1 MCAKCTACPEGL
13 AWAREPSR
21 AFTQVGC
28 ARGGALAHRLAFIF
42 LFISRLVCL
51 GGCFSPDT
59 EQEAANQLQEAPH
72 PSRRLCGHTWSSED
86 PVGGNLTRFEAPIWS
101 VAKCPGLLC
110 WSHEPWTQNWP
121 GHMGQE
127 SCPSSC
133 DLPAGLWEPFV
144 CGPLPGQQT
153 TLREGGGTL
162 FVLPQRGPPLRTDM
176 LRKGKILNSQADAS
190 RQLMRFPQFP
200 TNFKIHLTPI
210 YT

>member
-1 MCAKCTACPEGL
+1 MTVSAPQALLSSSSCRPARRSYRSPGDVPTTCTKCTACPEGL

-51 GGCFSPDT
+51 GGCFSPNT

-86 PVGGNLTRFEAPIWS
+86 PVGGNLTRFEALIWS

-110 WSHEPWTQNWP
+110 WSHDP
-121 GHMGQE
+121 GHKTGLATWDGRAARLAATCQQGCGNLLSAGHCLVSRPLCGRE
-127 SCPSSC
+127 EGPFLFYPSV
-133 DLPAGLWEPFV
+133 D
-144 CGPLPGQQT
+144 
-153 TLREGGGTL
+153 
-162 FVLPQRGPPLRTDM
+162 
-176 LRKGKILNSQADAS
+176 
-190 RQLMRFPQFP
+190 
-200 TNFKIHLTPI
+200 HH
-210 YT
+210 